1 MIQWYYAD
9 AAQTRQGPVDAAGLV
24 RMRLSGQLDWNTLVW
39 REGLDDWRPMR
50 DCAAELAQV
59 DERAA
64 APAAPA
70 QAMAAAP
77 PARDPHPAR
86 PAIASAA
93 ASPYAPPSAAVS
105 DQAPVLGGEVVY
117 GGILRRFAA
126 LAIDNF
132 IVAIAFYLAFLA
144 IMLSIGFGS
153 TLALSDAGG
162 IGSGMMAA
170 MALGYLCYPLISAL
184 YFVLLESSP
193 QQATLGKLAVGIKV
207 VDTRGGRLGRGHALG
222 RWVSHLLCYVTL
234 YLGYLVAAFTG
245 RRQGLHDMAASTLVV
260 DRWAYTDHPELQRR
274 TPGALTW
281 VIVVL
286 GGAVMLLGLLAMVA
300 AVAIPAFAG

>member
-1 MIQWYYAD
+1 MVQWYYAD
-9 AAQTRQGPVDAAGLV
+9 AAHARQGPVDAAGLV
-24 RMRLSGQLDWNTLVW
+24 RMRLAGQLDWNTLVW

-50 DCAAELAQV
+50 DFAAELAQV
-59 DERAA
+59 DERAG
-64 APAAPA
+64 APVAPA
-70 QAMAAAP
+70 QAMAAAVARDVP
-77 PARDPHPAR
+77 PARAAP
-86 PAIASAA
+86 ASAA
-93 ASPYAPPSAAVS
+93 ASPYAPPSATVVG
-105 DQAPVLGGEVVY
+105 QAPVLGGEVVY

-126 LAIDNF
+126 LAIDNV

-144 IMLSIGFGS
+144 IMLVVGVGG
-153 TLALSDAGG
+153 TMALPDAGG
-162 IGSGMMAA
+162 VGSGMMAA

-207 VDTRGGRLGRGHALG
+207 VDTGGGRLGRGHALG
-222 RWVSHLLCYVTL
+222 RWVSHLLCYITL

-245 RRQGLHDMAASTLVV
+245 RRQGLHDMVASTLVV

-274 TPGALTW
+274 SPGALTW

-286 GGAVMLLGLLAMVA
+286 GGGMLLLGLLAMVA
-300 AVAIPAFAG
+300 AVAIPAFSR